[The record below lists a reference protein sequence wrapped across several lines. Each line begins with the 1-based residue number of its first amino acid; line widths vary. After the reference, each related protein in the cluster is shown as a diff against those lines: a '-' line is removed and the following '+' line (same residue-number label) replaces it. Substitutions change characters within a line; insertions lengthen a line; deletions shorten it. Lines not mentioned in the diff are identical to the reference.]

1 MPWVIEIFTSVKYSI
16 YKKEKMDIKGKVIII
31 TGASSGIGEATALKL
46 SKEGAKVV
54 LTARRKEKLEELKK
68 KIEDQGGEALIVTGD
83 VTKKSDYEE
92 LVKKTL
98 EELKTIDALI
108 NNAGL
113 MPLSFVE
120 KLKTDEWEKMVDVN
134 IKGVLNGVAAV
145 LPTMIKNKGGNIIN
159 ISSSAAHKY
168 FPGGAVY
175 CATKSAVKMFSE
187 GLRQELAPKYGIN
200 VTSIEP
206 GAVSTELTNTI
217 TDEDIKEMF
226 KDMQKM
232 TFLEAE
238 DIAEAIYYT
247 LVQPA
252 RANINDVFIMPT
264 QQQQ

>member
-1 MPWVIEIFTSVKYSI
+1 
-16 YKKEKMDIKGKVIII
+16 MDIKGKVIII